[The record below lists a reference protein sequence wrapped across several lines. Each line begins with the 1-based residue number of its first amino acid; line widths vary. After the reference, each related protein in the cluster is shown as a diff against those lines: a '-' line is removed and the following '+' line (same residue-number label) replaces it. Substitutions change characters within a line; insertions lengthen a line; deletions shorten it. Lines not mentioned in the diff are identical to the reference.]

1 MKVNIPDT
9 IARSIKI
16 IVEKTKM
23 FKDEED
29 FVQQAILKQISKFRD
44 L

>member
-1 MKVNIPDT
+1 MKVNIPET
-9 IARSIKI
+9 MERSIKI

-23 FKDEED
+23 FKSEED
-29 FVQQAILKQISKFRD
+29 FIQQAVLKQISKFRD